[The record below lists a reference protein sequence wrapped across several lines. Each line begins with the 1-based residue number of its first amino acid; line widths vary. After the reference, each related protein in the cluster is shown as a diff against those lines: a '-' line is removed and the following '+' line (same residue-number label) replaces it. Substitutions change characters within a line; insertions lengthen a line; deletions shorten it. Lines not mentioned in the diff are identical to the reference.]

1 MYTYEDV
8 IETLALRA
16 ASRYLTKQP
25 IPWSMTEEDK
35 VFVKSFG
42 QDEIAVEFGV
52 SCLFQ
57 PAVLYLMGK

>member
-1 MYTYEDV
+1 MYTYENT

-16 ASRYLTKQP
+16 ATRYLAKQRT
-25 IPWSMTEEDK
+25 PWMMTEEDK
-35 VFVKSFG
+35 IFAKSFG

-57 PAVLYLMGK
+57 PAVVYLMEK

>member
-1 MYTYEDV
+1 MYTYEST

-16 ASRYLTKQP
+16 ATRYLAKQRTPWMMTK
-25 IPWSMTEEDK
+25 EDK
-35 VFVKSFG
+35 VFAESFH

-57 PAVLYLMGK
+57 PAVVYLMEK

>member
-16 ASRYLTKQP
+16 ATRYLAKQRT
-25 IPWSMTEEDK
+25 PWMMTEEDK
-35 VFVKSFG
+35 IFAKSFG

-57 PAVLYLMGK
+57 PAVVYLMEK